1 MPEDKPAKVIWSLA
15 YSGLGTTIGGAGN
28 SGGWSNT
35 GTTPNQLT
43 NLDLRFVDDLALY
56 VFVGSIVTAPSL
68 TVKVDGYD
76 DLGNLIPNLAS
87 TTAITAAG
95 AATPVYVGKHGGA
108 AGNFV
113 VLPAWGR
120 VSWTC
125 TGGSVNGAEIVL
137 WGR

>member
-1 MPEDKPAKVIWSLA
+1 MSEDKPAKVIWSLA
-15 YSGLGTTIGGAGN
+15 YSGLGTTISGAGN
-28 SGGWSNT
+28 SGGWSAA

-56 VFVGSIVTAPSL
+56 VYVGAIVSTPSL

-76 DLGNLIPNLAS
+76 DLGNLFPSIA
-87 TTAITAAG
+87 TTAAIVAAG
-95 AATPVYVGKHGGA
+95 AATPVYVGKHGG
-108 AGNFV
+108 GTTSFV

-125 TGGSVNGAEIVL
+125 SGGSVNGTEIAL